1 MFQEYFRYSQKLGL
15 DFGLNLS
22 SNSKVRVMTVCLVA
36 MHTSV
41 MVLSWLL
48 ERSFLFNVFIYGG

>member
-1 MFQEYFRYSQKLGL
+1 MFQEYFTYLQKLEL

-36 MHTSV
+36 IRK
-41 MVLSWLL
+41 
-48 ERSFLFNVFIYGG
+48 EFSF